1 MSDDSDLP
9 CRSISAKSKRAQLQ
23 QPSAT
28 VPMPFKRTV
37 IDIVATATATSAAA
51 ATETAATLAAPA
63 IKTFRAMIYF
73 PIKPK
78 YIIQCGKQSQENSH
92 SC

>member
-37 IDIVATATATSAAA
+37 IDIVATATSAAA
-51 ATETAATLAAPA
+51 ATATETAATLAAPA
-63 IKTFRAMIYF
+63 IKTYRAMIYF

-78 YIIQCGKQSQENSH
+78 YII
-92 SC
+92 

>member
-37 IDIVATATATSAAA
+37 IDIVTATSAAA
-51 ATETAATLAAPA
+51 ATATETAATLAAPA